1 MILCYPLCYLIYV
14 AVLLSDIG
22 DALEMSRCELSSEKV
37 DWQNC
42 DKVES
47 LARKSI
53 KALKIKR
60 FVDIKSPSIL
70 LFSVGL
76 RSVDGALNQYKF
88 AVPLFGAANGA
99 PIIGTTILYY
109 FSITNVSIFSV

>member
-1 MILCYPLCYLIYV
+1 MLLLQKRRHPCHLDTFLITILFYSLFYLIYV

-22 DALEMSRCELSSEKV
+22 DALEMSRCELSSDKV

-47 LARKSI
+47 LAGKSI

-60 FVDIKSPSIL
+60 FVDICAHMMNLCIVFLVHLSP
-70 LFSVGL
+70 
-76 RSVDGALNQYKF
+76 
-88 AVPLFGAANGA
+88 
-99 PIIGTTILYY
+99 THM
-109 FSITNVSIFSV
+109 

>member
-1 MILCYPLCYLIYV
+1 MILCYSLCYLIYV

-22 DALEMSRCELSSEKV
+22 DALEMSRCELSSDKV

-60 FVDIKSPSIL
+60 FVDICAPMMNL
-70 LFSVGL
+70 CTCEVLVQGWHGL
-76 RSVDGALNQYKF
+76 E
-88 AVPLFGAANGA
+88 
-99 PIIGTTILYY
+99 
-109 FSITNVSIFSV
+109 